1 MFSFN
6 IHKDKYINKTLLSS
20 ALPKVR
26 NGRMEP
32 LGFLPSITESPLP
45 QQQPANIRLP
55 VLKAGREARGSSV
68 R

>member
-20 ALPKVR
+20 ALPKVC

-32 LGFLPSITESPLP
+32 LGFLPSITGSPLP
-45 QQQPANIRLP
+45 QQQPANIRMP
-55 VLKAGREARGSSV
+55 VLKAGRAARGSSV